1 MRKLVFI
8 WCQFCCNL
16 MKIIFRTRYPVPF
29 RRMILILILS
39 LASASY
45 YLHITQSKEK
55 QQVNTGLMSI
65 SPIVPDL
72 GFIQKAPQLTTTKLE
87 IDRNKTFSEVM
98 QSHGYDSET
107 IHEIYESARDI
118 YNLGKIQAGKV
129 ITVISSDQQD
139 FQRLEYSIDPFQTL
153 VVRRVEGL
161 LKAELFHRN
170 VETRVE
176 QRGGYIYGS
185 LYSSLARIGEKD
197 ELVANFADIF
207 EWDID
212 FFKDLK
218 EGDSFKIIFERKY
231 VDGEAHGYGS
241 ILAAELTNKG
251 NTYRAIGY
259 RRNGKLEYFSPDG
272 KALKKAFL
280 AAPLK
285 FSRISA
291 GFSRNRFH
299 PVLKRSRPHYG
310 IDYAAPIGT
319 PVRAIGSG
327 KVILAGWA
335 GGAGKTVKLQH
346 DKEIATVYCH
356 LSRFATGVRQGAS
369 VSQGQ
374 VIGYVGT
381 TGLSTGPHL
390 DFRYLKNG
398 KYINFLSIKSPQA
411 APLSNTE
418 VSQFQIVSGDIIQQL
433 SNVRI
438 DESTRVASVTATASN
453 FRVL

>member
-1 MRKLVFI
+1 MV
-8 WCQFCCNL
+8 QFCCKV

-39 LASASY
+39 LSSAYS
-45 YLHITQSKEK
+45 YLHLTQSKE
-55 QQVNTGLMSI
+55 QQQLNTGLMSI
-65 SPIVPDL
+65 SPIVPDFS
-72 GFIQKAPQLTTTKLE
+72 FIQQPPSLTTKELE
-87 IDRNKTFSEVM
+87 IDRHETFTEVM

-107 IHEIYESARDI
+107 IQQIYESAKDI
-118 YNLGKIQAGKV
+118 YNLGRIQAGKV
-129 ITVISSDQQD
+129 ITVISSDEQD
-139 FQRLEYSIDPFQTL
+139 FQRLEYAIDPLQTL
-153 VVRRVEGL
+153 VVSKVEGL
-161 LKAELFHRN
+161 IKAELLLRN

-176 QRGGYIYGS
+176 ERGGYIYGS
-185 LYSSLARIGEKD
+185 LYASLARIGEKD
-197 ELVANFADIF
+197 ELVINFADIF

-231 VDGEAHGYGS
+231 VDGEPLGYGS

-251 NTYRAIGY
+251 KTYQAIGY

-299 PVLKRSRPHYG
+299 PILKRSRPHYG

-319 PVRAIGSG
+319 PVRAIGNG
-327 KVILAGWA
+327 KVTLAGWA
-335 GGAGKTVKLQH
+335 GGAGKTVKIQH
-346 DKEIATVYCH
+346 DREIATVYCH
-356 LSRFATGVRQGAS
+356 LSRFASGVRPGAS

-411 APLSNTE
+411 APLSKTE
-418 VSQFQIVSGDIIQQL
+418 VSQFQIVSADIIQQL
-433 SNVRI
+433 SGVRF
-438 DESTRVASVTATASN
+438 DESTRIASVTATASN

>member
-1 MRKLVFI
+1 
-8 WCQFCCNL
+8 
-16 MKIIFRTRYPVPF
+16 MKVIFRTRYPVPF

-39 LASASY
+39 LSSASY
-45 YLHITQSKEK
+45 YLHLTQTKEQK
-55 QQVNTGLMSI
+55 QINTGLMSI

-72 GFIQKAPQLTTTKLE
+72 SFSQKPPQLTTKELE

-98 QSHGYDSET
+98 QIDGYDSET
-107 IHEIYESARDI
+107 IHEIYESAKDV

-129 ITVISSDQQD
+129 ITVISSDQD
-139 FQRLEYSIDPFQTL
+139 FKRLEYSIDPLQTL
-153 VVRRVEGL
+153 VVSKSEGL
-161 LKAELFHRN
+161 IKAELLHRD

-176 QRGGYIYGS
+176 QRGGFIYGS
-185 LYSSLARIGEKD
+185 LYASLARIGEKD
-197 ELVANFADIF
+197 ELVINFADIF

-231 VDGEAHGYGS
+231 VDGEPLGYGS
-241 ILAAELTNKG
+241 ILAAELINKG
-251 NTYRAIGY
+251 NKYQAIGY

-299 PVLKRSRPHYG
+299 PVLKRNRPHYG

-319 PVRAIGSG
+319 PVRAIGNG
-327 KVILAGWA
+327 KVTLAGWA

-356 LSRFATGVRQGAS
+356 LSRFAYGVRAGAS

-390 DFRYLKNG
+390 DFRYMKNG

-411 APLSNTE
+411 EPLSKTE
-418 VSQFQIVSGDIIQQL
+418 VSQFQIVSAEIIQQL
-433 SNVRI
+433 SKVGI
-438 DESTRVASVTATASN
+438 DESTKVASVTATASN
-453 FRVL
+453 FRLL